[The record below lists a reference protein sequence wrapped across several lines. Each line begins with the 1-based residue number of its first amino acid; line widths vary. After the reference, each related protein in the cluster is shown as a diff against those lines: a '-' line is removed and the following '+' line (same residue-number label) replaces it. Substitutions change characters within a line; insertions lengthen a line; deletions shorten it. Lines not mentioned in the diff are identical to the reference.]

1 MAPAV
6 PSQRGSPS
14 PRSARGTPEG
24 SSRFYRPGGAGGP
37 HNPDVEDTPH
47 RRRPRYPGRNPRRFE
62 DRYKERDPSR
72 FPETVAKVVA
82 SGKTPAGTHRPIL
95 VAEILEALGPAPGL
109 VAVDATL
116 GFGGH
121 AAELLPKLLPGGR
134 LVGLDADP
142 VELPKTEARLRAAGY
157 GEDVLTVR
165 RSSFAGLQKV
175 LAGLGLPAVDLV
187 LADLGVSSMQL
198 DDPSRGFTFREDGP
212 LDMRMNPARG
222 LPARD
227 LLARL
232 PEERL
237 ATLLR
242 ENADEP
248 HAAEIARALV
258 AARERAPVATTL
270 SLAAA
275 VREGLASLPER
286 TRAEEGDDPV
296 RRTFQALR
304 IEVNDELGAL
314 GAFLAALPSCLAP
327 GGRVAILTFH
337 SGEDRLVKKA
347 FQAGAREGVLPAW
360 SREPVRPGLEELRA
374 NPRARAAKLRT
385 ALRAGT
391 AVRPAS

>member
-1 MAPAV
+1 M
-6 PSQRGSPS
+6 
-14 PRSARGTPEG
+14 
-24 SSRFYRPGGAGGP
+24 
-37 HNPDVEDTPH
+37 EDTPH

-314 GAFLAALPSCLAP
+314 GAFLAALPFCLAP

-347 FQAGAREGVLPAW
+347 FQAGAREGVLTSW